1 MKKQQTTAYIV
12 KIAMLSAVAFL
23 LNLIDFPVPLM
34 PSFVKLD
41 ISDLPALLGSF
52 ALGPVAGVLIEVLK
66 NVLKL
71 IVRGTSTQFVGELFS
86 IVMGGVFVVV
96 AGLIYKAK
104 HTRAG
109 AVIAAVVGAVAMAVA
124 SLPMNYYVVYPLYA
138 TLFGGMDRI
147 IGAYQAIWGGAGDLF
162 TCLAVFNIPFTFVKG
177 MLDAVICFLI
187 YKPLSPLLHRES
199 FQSQKKKAA

>member
-52 ALGPVAGVLIEVLK
+52 ALGPVAGVIIEVLK
-66 NVLKL
+66 NVLKV

-147 IGAYQAIWGGAGDLF
+147 IGAYRAIWGGAGDLF
-162 TCLAVFNIPFTFVKG
+162 TCLSVFNIPFTFVKG
-177 MLDAVICFLI
+177 MLDALICFLI

-199 FQSQKKKAA
+199 FQKKKAE

>member
-1 MKKQQTTAYIV
+1 MKTQKTTAYIV

-52 ALGPVAGVLIEVLK
+52 ALGPVAGVIIEVLK

-96 AGLIYKAK
+96 AGLIYKVK

-109 AVIAAVVGAVAMAVA
+109 AVSAAVAGAVAMALA
-124 SLPMNYYVVYPLYA
+124 SLPMTYSVVYPRYA
-138 TLFGGMDRI
+138 TLFGGMERI

-199 FQSQKKKAA
+199 FQKKKAE

>member
-23 LNLIDFPVPLM
+23 LNLLDFPVPLM
-34 PSFVKLD
+34 PGFVKLD

-66 NVLKL
+66 NLLKL

-104 HTRAG
+104 HDRGG
-109 AVIAAVVGAVAMAVA
+109 AVLASVIGALAMALA
-124 SLPMNYYVVYPLYA
+124 SLPMNYYLVYPLYA
-138 TLFGGMDRI
+138 KLFGGMENI
-147 IGAYQAIWGGAGDLF
+147 IKAYQDIWGGAGNLF

-199 FQSQKKKAA
+199 LNRKKAA

>member
-66 NVLKL
+66 NVLKV

-96 AGLIYKAK
+96 AGLIYKVK

-109 AVIAAVVGAVAMAVA
+109 AVIAAVAGAVAMAVA

-199 FQSQKKKAA
+199 FQKKKAE

>member
-138 TLFGGMDRI
+138 TLFGGMERI

-199 FQSQKKKAA
+199 FQKKKAE